1 MSIVISLPIVSSF
14 HWFVYSFDP
23 FAPLVPPKKQTL
35 RLYHGLAWLKPF
47 RIL

>member
-23 FAPLVPPKKQTL
+23 FAPLVPPKSKPSVCIMVW
-35 RLYHGLAWLKPF
+35 HG
-47 RIL
+47 